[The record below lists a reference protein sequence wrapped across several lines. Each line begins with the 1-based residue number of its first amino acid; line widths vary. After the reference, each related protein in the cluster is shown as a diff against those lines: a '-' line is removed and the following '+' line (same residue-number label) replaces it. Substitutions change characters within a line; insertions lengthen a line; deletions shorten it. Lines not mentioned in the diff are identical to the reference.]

1 MLMSFLRRWF
11 TPSLPSPNSL
21 PMCIPEWS
29 ESMAEQHG
37 AIWRQVKPYTMT
49 SIERV
54 VALCQSVAYLENH
67 GIPGAIV
74 ECGVW
79 KGGSIMASALALL
92 ALQSS
97 QIADLTAMMASI
109 GRAQS
114 LDAASRAA
122 AQAQG
127 QEQLR
132 RFLTPGAGYQPGTVS
147 MFHN

>member
-1 MLMSFLRRWF
+1 MRRVKDGDLHIGLERRTAELIG
-11 TPSLPSPNSL
+11 TP
-21 PMCIPEWS
+21 E
-29 ESMAEQHG
+29 
-37 AIWRQVKPYTMT
+37 RQLARLT
-49 SIERV
+49 
-54 VALCQSVAYLENH
+54 
-67 GIPGAIV
+67 PGAH
-74 ECGVW
+74 EE
-79 KGGSIMASALALL
+79 ALL

-127 QEQLR
+127 REQLR
-132 RFLTPGAGYQPGTVS
+132 RFLTPGAGYQPGTVT